1 MPGYD
6 NIMVRKGKTARKE
19 GSPMKYI
26 LWKVTENTFEE
37 VARFYYKD
45 LADATCALA
54 SMFGDRYEVTP
65 VNETPVW

>member
-1 MPGYD
+1 M
-6 NIMVRKGKTARKE
+6 MRKGKTARKE
-19 GSPMKYI
+19 GKIMNYI

-54 SMFGDRYEVTP
+54 SMLGDRYEVTLA
-65 VNETPVW
+65 NETPVW

>member
-1 MPGYD
+1 M
-6 NIMVRKGKTARKE
+6 N
-19 GSPMKYI
+19 YI

-54 SMFGDRYEVTP
+54 SMLGDRYEVTP
-65 VNETPVW
+65 ANETPVW